1 MGDRGFLLTQVKAV
15 HGNAEG
21 NKGTHFHGST
31 AIGAGEQIIG
41 QHGGRVHQE
50 KQPGSGHVVGPQ
62 SQGGAA
68 HGEAGEQA
76 VKPIP
81 GEQGAAQVE
90 P

>member
-41 QHGGRVHQE
+41 QHGGEFTRKSSRVRAMLWVHKARVVQHME
-50 KQPGSGHVVGPQ
+50 KQGSRQ
-62 SQGGAA
+62 
-68 HGEAGEQA
+68 
-76 VKPIP
+76 
-81 GEQGAAQVE
+81 
-90 P
+90 